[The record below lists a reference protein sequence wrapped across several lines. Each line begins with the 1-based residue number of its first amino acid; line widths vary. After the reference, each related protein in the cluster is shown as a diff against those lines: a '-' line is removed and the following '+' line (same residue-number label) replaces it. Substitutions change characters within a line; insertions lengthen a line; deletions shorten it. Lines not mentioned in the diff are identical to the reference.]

1 MVAAATARSIIMKY
15 KILLPKQI
23 HKILEKIEKSGEEA
37 YIIGGCVRDSLLGK
51 TPQDFDIAT
60 SAIPQKIKEI
70 FCGEKITETGIKH
83 GTITVIYEGIPAEIT
98 TYRTESEYSDGR
110 HPDSVDF
117 TSSLFDDTARRDFTI
132 NALAYSDSTGLVDF
146 HGGIRDIESR
156 TIRCVG
162 SPEKRFA
169 EDSLRIMRAIRFAS
183 VLGFEI
189 EKNTSEAIHSMS
201 KILSKISTERIAG
214 ELSKLICGSD
224 AKKILLEYPD
234 VIITILPELV
244 PIVGFDQKN
253 YHHIYDVYTHSI
265 VALDAV
271 RPYLPLRLSALLH
284 DCGKPACFTLDENG
298 VGHFKGHPEVSADI
312 SDAILRRLKFDNQTR
327 KLVVT
332 LVRNHD
338 RQIEPTDKAIKRAM
352 GKLTPEIFFLLLE
365 LKRADNLAQA
375 PQYRERLILCDRLE
389 QIAKK
394 ILSDKECIN
403 RKSLAVNGHDL
414 IEAGITDGKTIG
426 LILSLLLDEVI
437 DKSTE
442 NRKLPLIERAGQIA
456 ENLKKKDL

>member
-1 MVAAATARSIIMKY
+1 M
-15 KILLPKQI
+15 
-23 HKILEKIEKSGEEA
+23 
-37 YIIGGCVRDSLLGK
+37 
-51 TPQDFDIAT
+51 
-60 SAIPQKIKEI
+60 
-70 FCGEKITETGIKH
+70 
-83 GTITVIYEGIPAEIT
+83 
-98 TYRTESEYSDGR
+98 
-110 HPDSVDF
+110 
-117 TSSLFDDTARRDFTI
+117 
-132 NALAYSDSTGLVDF
+132 
-146 HGGIRDIESR
+146 
-156 TIRCVG
+156 
-162 SPEKRFA
+162 
-169 EDSLRIMRAIRFAS
+169 RIMRAIRFAS

-201 KILSKISTERIAG
+201 KLLSKISTERIAG

-338 RQIEPTDKAIKRAM
+338 RQIEPTDKAVKKAM